1 MEARDLVQA
10 KRLNARVPKF
20 FPVEVAVQNAQVAVE
35 KLFAA
40 EVDERDTAKREEV
53 LWQRKMLRK

>member
-1 MEARDLVQA
+1 MQA

-20 FPVEVAVQNAQVAVE
+20 FAVEVAVQKAQLAVK
-35 KLFAA
+35 KLFADD
-40 EVDERDTAKREEV
+40 VNERDTAKREEV

>member
-1 MEARDLVQA
+1 MQA